1 MANVAIYWDF
11 ENIHA
16 SLATLQLG
24 KDWYRDN
31 RFEKQPKL
39 VEIAPIMEYAA
50 SLGNININRAYANWT
65 QFVGY
70 GADLQTHAID
80 LIQLYPRGSHGKNG
94 ADIRL
99 ATDVIED
106 IGRHPQIDTVLVV
119 GGDSDYIA
127 IAQRV
132 RERGHRVV
140 GIGVQQ
146 TTNRYWIA
154 SCNEFKFYASLQAKV
169 AAPETER
176 PPESQASGQAVA
188 VSTEGK
194 DHQALR
200 AAHDLLRRAMNQL
213 MSQSAGAPVKRA
225 LVKTMMLRLD
235 PAFDEADLGFKTF
248 TEFLLEASEVVGVK
262 PAQPDYLV
270 SLNGAKA
277 SSAGTSSEPANG
289 SDYAEMLQQQG
300 IQLPMPEVWDVAMEE
315 TFGLIG
321 GGRFVPSPEDYKQG
335 LAVRLSARGIQANAA
350 QVKRVVNV
358 LWRTSLLRLD
368 GQAGRTNL
376 VADVADASD
385 LSMRVRLAL
394 AERILE
400 KARRKLDAG
409 ELARILFGSA
419 DHRSKAETLLE
430 ALKQEN
436 GRT

>member
-16 SLATLQLG
+16 SLAGLQLG
-24 KDWYRDN
+24 RDWYRDN
-31 RFEKQPKL
+31 RFEKQPRL
-39 VEIAPIMEYAA
+39 VNIAPIMEYAA

-80 LIQLYPRGSHGKNG
+80 LVQLYPRGSHGKNG

-169 AAPETER
+169 ATQEPLPAAVPRAPALPAPEAPADKE
-176 PPESQASGQAVA
+176 Q
-188 VSTEGK
+188 
-194 DHQALR
+194 QALK

-213 MSQSAGAPVKRA
+213 LGQSAGAPVKRA

-235 PAFDEADLGFKTF
+235 PAFDESDLGFKTF
-248 TEFLLEASEVVGVK
+248 TEFLLGANKVVSVK
-262 PAQPDYLV
+262 AAQPDYLV
-270 SLNGAKA
+270 SLNGAKTA
-277 SSAGTSSEPANG
+277 NAGTCPNPANG
-289 SDYAEMLQQQG
+289 ADFGEILRQQG
-300 IQLPMPEVWDVAMEE
+300 IQVPEPGLWEAAIEE
-315 TFGLIG
+315 TFKLVGA
-321 GGRFVPSPEDYKQG
+321 GRFLPSREDFRES
-335 LAVRLSARGIQANAA
+335 LATRLAAHGFEAAPAQAKRILHLLWSSKLVDLDSENGSMKIVAEAESPAA
-350 QVKRVVNV
+350 
-358 LWRTSLLRLD
+358 LATLLR
-368 GQAGRTNL
+368 QALARRIVGKL
-376 VADVADASD
+376 CGPADAAS
-385 LSMRVRLAL
+385 
-394 AERILE
+394 
-400 KARRKLDAG
+400 
-409 ELARILFGSA
+409 LARTLFWSESRRSDAQSILDTIGTGNGS
-419 DHRSKAETLLE
+419 T
-430 ALKQEN
+430 
-436 GRT
+436 